1 MSGRLIG
8 IARKAERRAPVEL
21 IERGRISMEAGLDGD
36 WRGPKSEDRRITVMT
51 REGFEA
57 ALRELP
63 ADAATLPWTARR
75 ANLLVEG
82 VRLPHVVGGVI
93 QIGPVILEITGETA
107 PCSRM
112 DEAYPGLLKALFPD
126 WRGGVIC
133 RVIEGGDVALG
144 DPVEILIAPEE
155 RKRVLPG

>member
-21 IERGRISMEAGLDGD
+21 IERGRITVEAGLDGD
-36 WRGPKSEDRRITVMT
+36 WRGPKSEDRRVTVMT

-57 ALRELP
+57 ALKELP
-63 ADAATLPWTARR
+63 ADAATLTWTARR

-82 VRLPHVVGGVI
+82 VRLPNAVGGVI
-93 QIGPVILEITGETA
+93 QIGPVVLDITGETA

-112 DEAYPGLLKALFPD
+112 DEAYPGLLKALHPD
-126 WRGGVIC
+126 WRGGVLC
-133 RVIEGGDVALG
+133 RVVEGGEIALG
-144 DPVEILIAPEE
+144 DAVEVLIAPAE
-155 RKRVLPG
+155 RTRTLPG